1 MKKSKFVSVLM
12 VMMMIGMCFS
22 GGCRKPYNK
31 EIFQEIESYETA
43 FVIPLEGDVSDQ
55 VVLGSVDEL
64 RAMQVEIK
72 RIPIPQRF
80 HQTGRRGWQGEWI
93 PTVRV
98 ITVDRR
104 PITREWTADA
114 NSGTNQRNEAIWIE
128 SADSI
133 EFSVGFT
140 CTAYID
146 KPGTADFLYQYSSQS
161 LAETMDSEIRAQ
173 IQSRAA
179 EVASQ
184 YNLSELRARKQEI
197 IDAVRVT
204 IIPFFAERGITITTV
219 GMFGGLNYKN
229 QEIQDAIDAVFRAQT
244 DEETALAELA
254 AQRNRNQT
262 IELAAEAAAN
272 AVRIKAQGEADAIN
286 SVTEAIDTSG
296 DIYLA
301 YLGKMNRR
309 AEISQWDGAYPRQLW
324 NMTSGGGGGGVGVL
338 VSTPALGDD

>member
-1 MKKSKFVSVLM
+1 LVGSCMF
-12 VMMMIGMCFS
+12 
-22 GGCRKPYNK
+22 GGCRKPYNS
-31 EIFQEIESYETA
+31 EVYEEIESYETA

-55 VVLGSVDEL
+55 VVLGSVEEL

-72 RIPIPQRF
+72 RIPIPRRYKDV
-80 HQTGRRGWQGEWI
+80 GRYYWQSELV
-93 PTVRV
+93 PLVRV
-98 ITVDRR
+98 IRVDRR
-104 PITREWTADA
+104 PVTREWTADA

-146 KPGTADFLYQYSSQS
+146 KPGAADFLYQYSSQS
-161 LAETMDSEIRAQ
+161 LAETMDSEVRAQ
-173 IQSRAA
+173 IQTRAA

-197 IDAVRVT
+197 IDAVRET

-219 GMFGGLNYKN
+219 GVFGGMNYKN
-229 QEIQDAIDAVFRAQT
+229 PEIQDAIDAVFRAQT

-262 IELAAEAAAN
+262 IELAAEASAN
-272 AVRIKAQGEADAIN
+272 AVRIAAQGEADSIRSIAEAAAEAN
-286 SVTEAIDTSG
+286 SNPAFLELKKLEVEMA
-296 DIYLA
+296 
-301 YLGKMNRR
+301 R
-309 AEISQWDGAYPRQLW
+309 ISVWDGKYPTHLW
-324 NMTSGGGGGGVGVL
+324 TTGSGGEGSLGVIVN
-338 VSTPALGDD
+338 TPQ